1 MSSRCESIIWRPA
14 PSCVFVTDT
23 DCFDQTR
30 VLGTNALCKMV
41 NNRHNETAV
50 RTFVDQNRGTVATD
64 DARRPIASFCAS
76 PPFGGFAGMN
86 PTQRS
91 DDPHDAVEVNKPLS
105 APMTWWDSLTRMG
118 NAVLDAFGLH
128 LMPAPNTNP
137 SATKRAYEWNEI
149 ALSLMG
155 DIGHASVNGGLEF
168 YRKDWKLTPNE
179 ENWTIARRVVPSPW
193 PARPPG
199 APARPTM
206 ALRLQREQ
214 YSYLDVSEVPI
225 ASIVRRGVV
234 PLTINGDCLDY
245 T

>member
-64 DARRPIASFCAS
+64 DARGPIASFCAS

-105 APMTWWDSLTRMG
+105 APMTWWDSLMRMG

-206 ALRLQREQ
+206 ALRSCTIRDNSPVLGGWRAV
-214 YSYLDVSEVPI
+214 DT
-225 ASIVRRGVV
+225 ASPRTADRPPHGSA
-234 PLTINGDCLDY
+234 LG
-245 T
+245 

>member
-64 DARRPIASFCAS
+64 DARGPIASFCAS

-105 APMTWWDSLTRMG
+105 APMTWWDSLMRMG

-155 DIGHASVNGGLEF
+155 ESTVGQSSTARIGNSRLT
-168 YRKDWKLTPNE
+168 RKTGRSRAGSSPRPGQRVHP
-179 ENWTIARRVVPSPW
+179 ARRPVRPW
-193 PARPPG
+193 PCGCSANNIR
-199 APARPTM
+199 TW
-206 ALRLQREQ
+206 
-214 YSYLDVSEVPI
+214 
-225 ASIVRRGVV
+225 
-234 PLTINGDCLDY
+234 T
-245 T
+245 